1 MAETIEEKPPH
12 PRETVRE
19 RFFERSGKHLFLI
32 FLAIALLA
40 VAAVLLHSALF
51 GPPDQDPMRTE
62 FIVTPDEPLEE
73 IGAQLE
79 QEGYVKYSLAF
90 LFAYTAARGEGS
102 IRPGG
107 YELSRSM
114 DVWTIAK
121 VLGEAPYLSW
131 ITIPNGTRKEEIAE
145 ILTEDLGWT
154 EVQKQEWLAAASTTS
169 ELADGVYYPDTYL
182 IPSDQPPADIAARM
196 RGRFAEVFAP
206 YIAEATIQKLSWP
219 DVDTLASLIE
229 REAGKND
236 KALIA
241 GILWNRIHKKMLL
254 QVDATLQYFE
264 GKEGNWWPQPDP
276 ADKTATSSF
285 NTYKYV
291 GLPPHPIANPSIES
305 VEAVLHP
312 AKTACLYYLHDTR
325 GRIHCSTT
333 YAGQKANV
341 NLYLK

>member
-1 MAETIEEKPPH
+1 MDERIAPEPPH
-12 PRETVRE
+12 PRESARE
-19 RFFERSGKHLFLI
+19 RFFERWGKHALLA
-32 FLAIALLA
+32 FLAVALLA
-40 VAAVLLHSALF
+40 VAVVLLHAALF
-51 GPPDQDPMRTE
+51 GPPDKDPSRIE
-62 FIVTPDEPLEE
+62 FIVSPDEPLET

-79 QEGYVKYSLAF
+79 AEGYVKYSVAF
-90 LFAYTAARGEGS
+90 LFAYTATRGEAS

-131 ITIPNGTRKEEIAE
+131 ITIPDGVRKEEIAE
-145 ILTEDLGWT
+145 ILMRELGWT
-154 EVQKQEWLAAASTTS
+154 EGERDAWLRAASTTP

-182 IPSDQPPADIAARM
+182 IPSDQPPAEIAARM

-206 YIAEATIQKLSWP
+206 YIAEAAVQKLDWP
-219 DVDTLASLIE
+219 DVVTLASLIE
-229 REAGKND
+229 REAGKHD

-241 GILWNRIHKKMLL
+241 GILWNRIHKKMFL

-264 GKEGNWWPQPDP
+264 GEDGNWWPQPDP

-285 NTYKYV
+285 NTYKYA